1 MRTALITVVALAA
14 GVAFASSASAQRPE
28 PGSGPVA
35 AACQDDIL
43 KLCPGVEHGRGAVR
57 ACLETNKA
65 KVSQACVSAL
75 ESTGG
80 GPRR

>member
-1 MRTALITVVALAA
+1 MRIALIAVVTLTA
-14 GVAFASSASAQRPE
+14 GLAFASSAFAQRPA

-35 AACQDDIL
+35 AACQDDIQ
-43 KLCPGVEHGRGAVR
+43 KLCRGLEHGRGAVR

-65 KVSQACVSAL
+65 KVSPACASAL